1 VYNPDYSPDRLS
13 EVLMNLHPLLRNPKA
28 VFIFR
33 QPLDGPAEWD
43 DFRAAA
49 HLVMNLMQIELDG
62 ESAVIKPNVTSGE
75 RFANADSGVTTHP
88 GFVEGMAEYLKAHG
102 ARRGRISLVEDPR
115 DADDNHPR
123 NWDRTGYDLAAAR
136 TGMRLLCPTTYTC
149 VKKEVPHPHV
159 FKQLNV
165 SRLAVDP
172 HTLLFNVPKLKT
184 HNLAITTL
192 GMKNLMGLV
201 NVFDRHYCIQ
211 AWDELPAAVRS
222 DRRPRHEWF
231 TREMHEEW
239 QTGLALRLADTA
251 QVLCP
256 ALNIVEGVVGREGT
270 GFQRGRNRNLGL
282 VIAGINVV
290 AVDSV
295 ASWLAGFD
303 PLNLIYLKVA
313 AGAGLG
319 ENNPENIDLYTAQ
332 DGELRRCDNPTGLR
346 VNPPFR
352 VISGIQGE
360 DLDPFQTSATAST
373 REPPRSSEGGTL
385 AGADEDHDP
394 ILSTVRSWKE
404 TLPCLSTSE
413 NEAS

>member
-1 VYNPDYSPDRLS
+1 
-13 EVLMNLHPLLRNPKA
+13 MNFHPLLWNPKA
-28 VFIFR
+28 VLIFR
-33 QPLDGPAEWD
+33 QPLDGLADWD

-49 HLVMNLMQIELDG
+49 HRVMHLMKIELED

-75 RFANADSGVTTHP
+75 RFANPDSGVTTHP
-88 GFVEGMAEYLKAHG
+88 GFVQGMAEYLKEHG
-102 ARRGRISLVEDPR
+102 ARRGRISVIEDPR
-115 DADDNHPR
+115 DSDDNLPR

-149 VKKEVPHPHV
+149 VKKEVPHPQL
-159 FKQLNV
+159 FKQLSV
-165 SRLAVDP
+165 SRLAVAQ
-172 HTLLFNVPKLKT
+172 HSVLFNVPKLKT

-211 AWDELPAAVRS
+211 AWDELPAAIRS
-222 DRRPRHEWF
+222 ERRPRHEWF

-251 QVLCP
+251 QVLRP
-256 ALNIVEGVVGREGT
+256 TLNIVEGVVGREGT

-282 VIAGINVV
+282 VVAGVNVV

-303 PLNLIYLKVA
+303 PLNLIYLQVA
-313 AGAGLG
+313 AATGLG
-319 ENNPENIDLYTAQ
+319 ENDVAKLDLLTEQ
-332 DGELRRCDNPTGLR
+332 DGEIIRCADPAALR
-346 VNPPFR
+346 VDPPFR

-360 DLDPFQTSATAST
+360 DLDPFHTSIPAPTHG
-373 REPPRSSEGGTL
+373 PRQSSEGGPL
-385 AGADEDHDP
+385 VAGDEDHDP
-394 ILSTVRSWKE
+394 ILSTVSSWKE
-404 TLPCLSTSE
+404 TLPCHSTSE
-413 NEAS
+413 NAAS